1 MATIFTIVTVK
12 ISIGKPLRTI
22 SKISPLVAIRETG
35 IRKNK
40 KKKKTHKFS
49 IIKMAN
55 DNFRRNKKEVFL
67 LLYLLHY
74 VVCFLIQFLFW
85 QIVLV

>member
-1 MATIFTIVTVK
+1 MII
-12 ISIGKPLRTI
+12 LE
-22 SKISPLVAIRETG
+22 ET
-35 IRKNK
+35 
-40 KKKKTHKFS
+40 
-49 IIKMAN
+49 
-55 DNFRRNKKEVFL
+55 KKEVFL